1 MATFQAPGILQ
12 SSRPTSTAD
21 QMSFP
26 GGSTT
31 LAAAPGPLRTTVGLS
46 LSTPVQTGFAVDKD
60 GKVLDAGVIAKL
72 FSTIE
77 HGAMKTIHGIIVH
90 QTGGSTAQSTL
101 SSYAKKDAHGAHF
114 LIDKDG
120 TVYQTASLYKVT
132 HHVGLL
138 KPRCVLEKSCSP
150 VDIKALGKLKPK
162 QQSKIENAK
171 AFPTRLPNNS
181 DSIGIEIV
189 GAAIEQ
195 KKGEAVY
202 EAVNDAQNA
211 SLGWLVKQ
219 LSDTLGV
226 PLTEVYRHPSVSWKN
241 VTEASTAKW

>member
-1 MATFQAPGILQ
+1 MATFQAPGVLQ
-12 SSRPTSTAD
+12 SSRPTSTVD

-26 GGSTT
+26 GG
-31 LAAAPGPLRTTVGLS
+31 
-46 LSTPVQTGFAVDKD
+46 TPVSAAILGPIRTVAANPPAPVQVGFAIDKD
-60 GKVLDAGVIAKL
+60 GKVLDAGVIPKL
-72 FSTIE
+72 LSTIE

-120 TVYQTASLYKVT
+120 TIYQTASLYKIT

-150 VDIKALGKLKPK
+150 VDIKSLGKLKPK
-162 QQSKIENAK
+162 QQSTIENAK

-195 KKGEAVY
+195 KKGEPVY

-211 SLGWLVKQ
+211 ALGWLVKQ
-219 LSDTLGV
+219 LSDSLGV
-226 PLTEVYRHPSVSWKN
+226 PLTEVYRHPTVSWKN